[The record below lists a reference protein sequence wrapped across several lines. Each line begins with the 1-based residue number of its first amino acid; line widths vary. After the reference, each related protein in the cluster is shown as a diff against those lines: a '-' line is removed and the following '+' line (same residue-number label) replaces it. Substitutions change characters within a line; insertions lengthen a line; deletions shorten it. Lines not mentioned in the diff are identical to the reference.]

1 MFRYIAPAAALVLFL
16 VTTPGIP
23 ESSPGQDVPDAPA
36 TPPPASPGMSLAG
49 PGEGLE
55 SSVSGATY
63 RLGPGDG
70 LTIGIWA
77 PQPVRYDILVNLEGK
92 LLIPTVGEISVD
104 GLLLDEARRRIR
116 DVLLRHFHDVDVTV
130 SLTRLRKFQVHVLGQ
145 VERPG
150 TYVGTAVDRVSAAV
164 AWAGG
169 LLEDASRRRI
179 TVMTGDSVRAQADLF
194 NFLRMGVTAYNP
206 WLRDGDIIHVPYR
219 RDRYSVQGALND
231 PNDFEFLEGDRFS
244 DAIAFAGGMTPEAF
258 RDTVEIA
265 RYPSGRDFPIRFFA
279 VAGGALVPSRDQD
292 RPFVPQQL
300 GSFTVGGSSPGGEN
314 TRYPDFELRPDDI
327 IFVRSVP
334 EYRMKKLVEVVGE
347 VVYPGLYAIIEG
359 ETRLSDVIRRAGGP
373 TDEAFLGEAQLVRRE
388 AIRLEDREFERLK
401 AVPPADMSPD
411 EYEYFKLRSREN
423 PGLMVVDFHAL
434 LVDGDE
440 SQDILLRRG
449 DLITIPMRRDFVSVL
464 GMVGSPGNVLYQRGL
479 NPAEYIRR
487 SGGFAEKADRGK
499 TRVIRAAGGEWVS
512 LKDAADVYPGDTIW
526 IPEDQPS
533 HFWETFKD
541 VLSVTTQIL
550 TIYLIVDRATE

>member
-1 MFRYIAPAAALVLFL
+1 MFRYLAPAAVLALSL
-16 VTTPGIP
+16 VTITGIP
-23 ESSPGQDVPDAPA
+23 EPAPGQDAEAVPTAVPSVSPA
-36 TPPPASPGMSLAG
+36 MKLAG

-55 SSVSGATY
+55 SAIAGTAY

-77 PQPVRYDILVNLEGK
+77 PQPVRYDIVVNLEGK
-92 LLIPTVGEISVD
+92 LLIPAVGEITVD
-104 GLLLDEARRRIR
+104 GLLLDEARRRLR
-116 DVLLRHFHDVDVTV
+116 EALLRHFHDVDVTV

-164 AWAGG
+164 AWAGDLADG
-169 LLEDASRRRI
+169 ASRRRI
-179 TVMTGDSVRAQADLF
+179 SVIHGDSVRAHADLF
-194 NFLRMGVTAYNP
+194 SFLRRGLTGSNP
-206 WLRDGDIIHVPYR
+206 WLRDGDIIYVPFQ
-219 RDRYSVQGALND
+219 RDLFSVQGALND
-231 PNDFEFLEGDRFS
+231 PNDFEFLEGDRLS

-279 VAGGALVPSRDQD
+279 VAGGGLVPAHDQD

-300 GSFTVGGSSPGGEN
+300 GSFTVGGSLGEGAA
-314 TRYPDFELRPDDI
+314 RYPDFELRPDDI

-347 VVYPGLYAIIEG
+347 VVYPGLYAITEG
-359 ETRLSDVIRRAGGP
+359 ETRLSDVFRRAGGP
-373 TDEAFLGEAQLVRRE
+373 TDEAFLREAQLVRRE
-388 AIRLEDREFERLK
+388 AVRLEDREFERLK
-401 AVPPADMSPD
+401 SIPPADMSPD

-423 PGLMVVDFHAL
+423 PGVMVVDFHAL
-434 LVDGDE
+434 LVGGDR
-440 SQDILLRRG
+440 SQDVLLRRG
-449 DLITIPMRRDFVSVL
+449 DLISVPTRRDFVSVL
-464 GMVGSPGNVLYQRGL
+464 GMVASPGNVLYERGL
-479 NPAEYIRR
+479 DPAGYIRR

-512 LKDAADVYPGDTIW
+512 LKDASDVYPGDTIW

-550 TIYLIVDRATE
+550 TIYLIVDRATQ